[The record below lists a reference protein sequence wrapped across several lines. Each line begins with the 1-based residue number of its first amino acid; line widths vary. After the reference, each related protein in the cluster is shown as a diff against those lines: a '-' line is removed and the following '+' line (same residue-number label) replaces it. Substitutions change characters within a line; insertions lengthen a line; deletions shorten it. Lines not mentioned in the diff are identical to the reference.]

1 MLTNYLHETVPLDVP
16 GRNAEQVENG
26 IFPQHFIALGDRTQ
40 ETMNRPGYL
49 SYLYGSIERD
59 DIPDLVQKKPR
70 EKKVRKSLGEG
81 LGASTQAMVDDGRND
96 VHIPETGASLTEM
109 LVESTMIQ
117 LREKYS
123 IEDK

>member
-1 MLTNYLHETVPLDVP
+1 MLTNYLHETVPLDIP
-16 GRNAEQVENG
+16 GRNAEQIETG

-59 DIPDLVQKKPR
+59 DIPELQKKPK
-70 EKKVRKSLGEG
+70 EKKARKSLGEG